1 VALFFAAGGMALF
14 FHALETRR
22 ICNLYWIAQFGDAAS
37 CAQPQYFFADE
48 TCGIRSV
55 VALECHHGITG
66 CGPGSME
73 YQACRAI
80 VEAKY
85 RTHAEADQMTD
96 SDCRNTLITEIS
108 VAGGGAIKYL
118 QTKGDADL
126 IKMLPQQLSRP
137 RQPGGIGYM
146 PDLLAQEV
154 LLPLLRCIDV
164 SGNRQLTATPQ
175 WWGNIPNLSH
185 LDLSDSGV
193 ENLPLSLCSG
203 NAANTITTIDV
214 KFTPASL
221 NVDWHHNLGGS
232 VPRLTSLSNMSLA
245 CRDAVRDTVV
255 RLNISHNRFLT
266 IQAMVDLDEFS
277 QLTSVDLRWNN
288 ITHFDVQWAEQ
299 PLMLLPTTD
308 VSSSQKPEILF
319 EKIQE
324 WYAKDVVSNFKT
336 MDGLEDED
344 EGVDAT
350 ELEVPKLK
358 KLDLPFS
365 SIFQHAVD
373 LSTSP
378 SSVLKGGGME
388 KHREK
393 GKVVGGGRG
402 GGDPSMK
409 TFQKIPCPVLGMNGG
424 DDGNPMTTFSFL
436 NIPCTYIMQCLHVVT
451 TVQYSGA
458 PRHNLST
465 ETHMKNTCS
474 QTCSLTCSICSL
486 VFTCRLFLHTP
497 YSLHKFPN
505 TSTSTVFPNQ
515 AWSPSTSSAC
525 LSLVECRC
533 WTSSDTSL
541 NYVHSPWTIT

>member
-1 VALFFAAGGMALF
+1 MLRVLLAGPPPRPTKVYPDDEPLGPPPVEHAAADVSEQKGEPIAAEGKSLLVPDGERRTLAAEVAETNVPAGGLQPTPLTGAEMREVEEVKEEAKSQIQPPLFVYLPALEPDGIDGVSGQGAAGCCESLTMRLGVWWAATSRSGPLARCCSWIGRIVALFFAAGGMALF

-221 NVDWHHNLGGS
+221 NVDWHHNPGGS

-255 RLNISHNRFLT
+255 RLNISHNRFST
-266 IQAMVDLDEFS
+266 IQAMKELDEFS
-277 QLTSVDLRWNN
+277 HLTSVDLRYNN
-288 ITHFDVQWAEQ
+288 ITHFAVQWVE
-299 PLMLLPTTD
+299 
-308 VSSSQKPEILF
+308 
-319 EKIQE
+319 
-324 WYAKDVVSNFKT
+324 
-336 MDGLEDED
+336 
-344 EGVDAT
+344 EGVST
-350 ELEVPKLK
+350 
-358 KLDLPFS
+358 LPFS
-365 SIFQHAVD
+365 SIFQHAID
-373 LSTSP
+373 LNMNNT
-378 SSVLKGGGME
+378 
-388 KHREK
+388 
-393 GKVVGGGRG
+393 
-402 GGDPSMK
+402 
-409 TFQKIPCPVLGMNGG
+409 QKLPCPVLGL
-424 DDGNPMTTFSFL
+424 DSKSSGNPFETFSFL
-436 NIPCTYIMQCLHVVT
+436 NI
-451 TVQYSGA
+451 A
-458 PRHNLST
+458 
-465 ETHMKNTCS
+465 
-474 QTCSLTCSICSL
+474 
-486 VFTCRLFLHTP
+486 
-497 YSLHKFPN
+497 FPK
-505 TSTSTVFPNQ
+505 
-515 AWSPSTSSAC
+515 
-525 LSLVECRC
+525 
-533 WTSSDTSL
+533 
-541 NYVHSPWTIT
+541 